1 MRKEI
6 YIKILLLFLLLIS
19 TGQGQETE
27 LFDDFK
33 QLLPRGDIPAII
45 NPEFATADTAKIA
58 DSTWV
63 LGIVINGQ
71 ARAFSLSMLNHFEV
85 VNDRID
91 TVSYAAVW

>member
-1 MRKEI
+1 MMKER
-6 YIKILLLFLLLIS
+6 YIQILFLFIFLIN

-71 ARAFSLSMLNHFEV
+71 ARAFSLETPEYDYILKMVPNKELN
-85 VNDRID
+85 
-91 TVSYAAVW
+91 APVW